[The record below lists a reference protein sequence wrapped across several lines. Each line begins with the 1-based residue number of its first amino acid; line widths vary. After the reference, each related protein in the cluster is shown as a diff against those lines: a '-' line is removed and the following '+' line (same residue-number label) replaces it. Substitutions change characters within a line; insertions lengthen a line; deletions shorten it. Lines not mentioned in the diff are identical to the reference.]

1 MIDQIEQGRATYE
14 FWRKVRE
21 QLAEWKLANPDA
33 AVEAY
38 LDFLREKEIPWDLVY
53 HEGVSAIAKSIRDG
67 EGACRHG

>member
-1 MIDQIEQGRATYE
+1 MIEQDQQERVTYE

-21 QLAEWKLANPDA
+21 QLAESNLSDPDA

-53 HEGVSAIAKSIRDG
+53 HEGVSAVAKSILDADG
-67 EGACRHG
+67 AGHRV